1 MNKIDK
7 YKELLKAR
15 GCENIE
21 KYYCLTPIWGYRF
34 IYKGLKCNIRYWANC
49 YGVCLDRFVIHTDRL
64 KADELNIWTELED
77 IENDMNNME
86 D

>member
-7 YKELLKAR
+7 YKELLKSR

-21 KYYCLTPIWGYRF
+21 SYVLISNWGYRF
-34 IYKGLKCNIRYWANC
+34 IYKGLKCDIRYWANC
-49 YGVCLDRFVIHTDRL
+49 YGACLDRFEIHTDKI
-64 KADELNIWTELED
+64 KADELCIWTELKD
-77 IENDMNNME
+77 IENAMNNME